1 MTKGP
6 TYRLT
11 CSIFAILSPPDGSR
25 HPVTIPENSSVLVIG
40 GPLNGNRLVEVHWE
54 DRQFLAFTADLR
66 ACGSLMESVEVV
78 T

>member
-1 MTKGP
+1 MTKGQ

-25 HPVTIPENSSVLVIG
+25 HPITIPQDSCVLVVG
-40 GPLNGNRLVEVHWE
+40 GPLNGNRLVEVEWE
-54 DRQFLAFTADLR
+54 DRQFLAFTADVR
-66 ACGSLMESVEVV
+66 ACGYLTDSVEVG